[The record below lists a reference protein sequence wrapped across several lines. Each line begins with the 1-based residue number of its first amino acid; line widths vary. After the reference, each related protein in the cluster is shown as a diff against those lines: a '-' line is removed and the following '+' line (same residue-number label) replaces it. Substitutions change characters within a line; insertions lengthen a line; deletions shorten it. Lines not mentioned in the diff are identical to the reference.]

1 MVSEPSVIADCATG
15 RFFKDKSLKPFRGFT
30 LIELLIVIAIILI
43 LIAIALPNFLEA
55 QIRAKVTK
63 ARAEMRTLG
72 IAMDAY
78 LLDWDMYPPNHDPGE
93 EDSGDMERGFFQ
105 LTTPIAY
112 IGEIPT
118 EPFVRR
124 SGMANPGETG
134 KYETYEMGSTGLRP
148 LEAMFGIPIRGNI
161 HMFCIESFGPD
172 IDDDWGQ
179 NTEWPFNGPFPC
191 QDGGNMLYY
200 SATNG
205 TKSSG
210 DLLHRGGEYNNGS
223 YCVDHWQHVRGKN

>member
-1 MVSEPSVIADCATG
+1 MDSKPEVNTDDQTR
-15 RFFKDKSLKPFRGFT
+15 RFFFKTNSLKQFRGFT

-78 LLDWDMYPPNHDPGE
+78 LLDWRMYPPDHDPGE

-118 EPFVRR
+118 EPFVRN
-124 SGMANPGETG
+124 SGMNPGETG

-148 LEAMFGIPIRGNI
+148 LEAMLGFRIRANI

-172 IDDDWGQ
+172 IDDDWGS
-179 NTEWPFNGPFPC
+179 NTEWPFNGPTPC
-191 QDGGNMLYY
+191 QGGGNMLHY

-223 YCVDHWQHVRGKN
+223 YCVDHWQHVRGRN